1 MSEAIVLATNA
12 LNKVNELAEK
22 LGAAETVLEG
32 GYVELANA
40 LLTVRENRY
49 WEGSWKSWGEYFQSI
64 SEKHQ
69 LGRAQLYHQVAT
81 VKELQ
86 GSVDSN
92 ALSEM
97 GISKAAVLAQAHR
110 ENPNSGVPKE
120 LVVRARDE
128 KTTVKD
134 LKKAIAE
141 ATHAPEK
148 TDDDWIDLEMA
159 FYATDEEQAEIYEAI
174 EAARSIDPP
183 VSTTLKSH
191 VQNREIMLRLCR
203 EFLATYA
210 PKEVEVPF

>member
-1 MSEAIVLATNA
+1 MSEELATNA

-22 LGAAETVLEG
+22 LGAAETILEG
-32 GYVELANA
+32 GYAELANA

-49 WEGSWKSWGEYFQSI
+49 WEGMWKSWGEYFQSI

-69 LGRAQLYHQVAT
+69 LGRAQLYHKVAT

-86 GSVDSN
+86 GVVDPKD
-92 ALSEM
+92 LSAM

-110 ENPNSGVPKE
+110 ENPSAGMPKE
-120 LVVRARDE
+120 LVARARDE
-128 KTTVKD
+128 KTTVKY
-134 LKKAIAE
+134 LKKALAE

-148 TDDDWIDLEMA
+148 TTDEWIDLEMCFYVSPEEKVEILEALRAA
-159 FYATDEEQAEIYEAI
+159 FEV
-174 EAARSIDPP
+174 DPP
-183 VSTTLKSH
+183 ISTTLKQH
-191 VQNREIMLRLCR
+191 VQNKEAMLRLCR